1 MIRLSVLL
9 LFVLGLAGCGP
20 DPAELAQCRRILAAF
35 EDAPDTVE
43 ILERAADPD
52 RSHGVVLHY
61 RTADAPEDRHWLA
74 CRFEA
79 RRLEGSPP
87 EPVWVA
93 TDREGELSAM
103 QLFFLRRWLTL
114 ERPLPMLRPVEPAEG
129 AKEPPVAEPVRDFA
143 FYLVQQGV
151 NAAVLACVYGL
162 LAVGYSLV
170 YGILGRINFAFG
182 ELFMVGAWHT
192 VLGSTLFALMGA
204 YGVAVLPL
212 VLLGTVVATAVQGWA
227 MERLVFRPLRATP
240 TQVPLIAAIGLSIFL
255 QELVRLLQGARDR
268 WLPPVFGEPFRL
280 AEGGAFT
287 VHVSAGQIVILVF
300 TAAAAGGLLAL
311 LRRSRFGRAH
321 RACADDMRMAA
332 LLGVDVDRTIGR
344 TFALGAACA
353 GAAGLIVATYYGGVN
368 FFMGYLIG
376 FKALAAAVVGGVGSV
391 PGAFLGGVL
400 IAVLETGWAALFS
413 LGYKDIAVFGAL
425 ILFLI
430 LRPTGIL
437 GVDRTRGD

>member
-1 MIRLSVLL
+1 
-9 LFVLGLAGCGP
+9 
-20 DPAELAQCRRILAAF
+20 
-35 EDAPDTVE
+35 
-43 ILERAADPD
+43 
-52 RSHGVVLHY
+52 
-61 RTADAPEDRHWLA
+61 
-74 CRFEA
+74 
-79 RRLEGSPP
+79 
-87 EPVWVA
+87 
-93 TDREGELSAM
+93 
-103 QLFFLRRWLTL
+103 
-114 ERPLPMLRPVEPAEG
+114 
-129 AKEPPVAEPVRDFA
+129 
-143 FYLVQQGV
+143 
-151 NAAVLACVYGL
+151 
-162 LAVGYSLV
+162 
-170 YGILGRINFAFG
+170 
-182 ELFMVGAWHT
+182 
-192 VLGSTLFALMGA
+192 
-204 YGVAVLPL
+204 
-212 VLLGTVVATAVQGWA
+212 
-227 MERLVFRPLRATP
+227 VFRPLRATP